1 MMVKLKK
8 GAAAYIRDLRLLTP
22 NARKYLLGMF
32 FISMTFSSFQLL
44 LNLYL
49 RERGFGEGDI
59 GSILSAGAIGMTL
72 VSVPGALILSRVRL
86 KPILI
91 MANLGYPVF
100 GLLAIHANPYW
111 AIWAAYLFAGM
122 MMAFF
127 RVASSPFYMRNSS
140 PIERP
145 YLFSLSFGMMVIAGS
160 VGSFAIGHLVKSI
173 GETFGVDA
181 ILAHRYAIVV
191 GISISLL
198 ALIPF
203 SLLRMPKKVP
213 EEERFRFGK
222 KQARPKAGLLFR
234 LALPYFIVG
243 TGAGMIIPFLN
254 LFFRDRFGQT
264 PDQIGFYYGLVNLT
278 MFLGV
283 MSGPVLVKKI
293 GMVRTMVYT
302 QLASIPFMLVLAYS
316 MYFPLVFVA
325 FLFRGALMNLGNP
338 IGNNFAMEMVPKA
351 FHNLMNA
358 ILMLAWTSSWMVSTK
373 IGGWLI
379 EEYGYELTLNL
390 AIVLYVLSSVLYFM
404 FFRKSEQYTSQGFV
418 VRADYKLT
426 GHD

>member
-1 MMVKLKK
+1 MIARIKK
-8 GAAAYIRDLRLLTP
+8 GAADYIRDLRLLSP

-49 RERGFGEGDI
+49 RERGFGEADI
-59 GSILSAGAIGMTL
+59 GSVLSAGAIGMTM

-86 KPILI
+86 KPVLIL
-91 MANLGYPVF
+91 ANLGYPVF
-100 GLLAIHANPYW
+100 GLLAIHADPYW
-111 AIWAAYLFAGM
+111 AIWSAYLFAGM

-140 PIERP
+140 PVERP
-145 YLFSLSFGMMVIAGS
+145 YLFSLSFGIMVFAGS
-160 VGSFAIGHLVKSI
+160 VGSFAIGHLVEFF
-173 GETFGVDA
+173 GELFMVDSVV
-181 ILAHRYAIVV
+181 AHRYSMMA
-191 GISISLL
+191 GISISLF

-203 SLLRMPKKVP
+203 SLLKMPKKVP
-213 EEERFRFGK
+213 EEERFRFENK
-222 KQARPKAGLLFR
+222 ANRPKTSVLVQ

-264 PDQIGFYYGLVNLT
+264 PEQIGIYFGLVNLT

-283 MSGPVLVKKI
+283 MSGPVLVKRI
-293 GMVRTMVYT
+293 GMVRTMVYS

-325 FLFRGALMNLGNP
+325 FLIRGALMNLGNP

-358 ILMLAWTSSWMVSTK
+358 ILMFAWTSSWMVSAK
-373 IGGWLI
+373 VGGWLI
-379 EEYGYELTLNL
+379 EDFGYELTLNL
-390 AIVLYVLSSVLYFM
+390 AIVLYVVSSVMYFY
-404 FFRKSEQYTSQGFV
+404 FFRKSEQYTANGFTI
-418 VRADYKLT
+418 RADYKLT